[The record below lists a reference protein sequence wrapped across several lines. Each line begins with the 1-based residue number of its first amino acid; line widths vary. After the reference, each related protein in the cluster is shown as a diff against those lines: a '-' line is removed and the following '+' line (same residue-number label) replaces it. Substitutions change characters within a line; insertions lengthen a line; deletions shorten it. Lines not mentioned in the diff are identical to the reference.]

1 MTALGD
7 FLRESASRRREAGVW
22 DCCTFPAAWAMQCGA
37 ADPMA
42 DMRGAYATEA
52 DALRLIQ
59 NRGGLDGLFS
69 DALEA
74 VGWQRRDG
82 PPRPGDIGVV
92 SLHGFD
98 AGAIWTGE
106 RWALV
111 ADAGLVFAQLPDS
124 ATRGVW
130 GP

>member
-1 MTALGD
+1 MTALGE
-7 FLRESASRRREAGVW
+7 FLRESASRRRQAGVW
-22 DCCTFPAAWAMQCGA
+22 DCCTFPAAWAMQRGMP
-37 ADPMA
+37 DPMA
-42 DMRGAYATEA
+42 DVRGTYATEA

-59 NRGGLDGLFS
+59 GHAEGLAGLFA
-69 DALEA
+69 DRLRWPLR
-74 VGWQRRDG
+74 VG